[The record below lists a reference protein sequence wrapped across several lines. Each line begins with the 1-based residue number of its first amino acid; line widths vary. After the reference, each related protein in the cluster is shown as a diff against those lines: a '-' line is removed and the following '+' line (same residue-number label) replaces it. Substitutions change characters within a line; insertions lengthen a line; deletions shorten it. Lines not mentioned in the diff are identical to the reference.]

1 MSFDLQAV
9 IDSLKSNFPDTILDI
24 KTFRNETTLLIKKEK
39 IQEFCLYLK
48 NNFDFKF
55 IVDITAVDYLE
66 RKTPRYEV
74 VYYLHRF
81 GPEYSENVRIRLKVE
96 VPEEDARVLSV
107 TPVWSGAN
115 WLEREVY
122 DLFGIEFVGHP
133 DLRRILMPEDY
144 DEHPLRKDFD
154 VRNREPSK
162 RCFEKALK
170 EGESGT
176 S

>member
-9 IDSLKSNFPDTILDI
+9 IDSLKSNFTDTILDI

-39 IQEFCLYLK
+39 IQESCLYLK
-48 NNFDFKF
+48 NNFEFKF

>member
-1 MSFDLQAV
+1 MSFDLQVV

-24 KTFRNETTLLIKKEK
+24 KTFRNETTLLIKNEK
-39 IQEFCLYLK
+39 IQEFCRYLK

-74 VYYLHRF
+74 VYYLHRL
-81 GPEYSENVRIRLKVE
+81 GAEYSENTRIRLKVE
-96 VPEEDARVLSV
+96 VPEEDTRVLSV

-133 DLRRILMPEDY
+133 DLRRILMPEEY
-144 DEHPLRKDFD
+144 DAHPLRKDFD

>member
-39 IQEFCLYLK
+39 IQEFCMYLK

-81 GPEYSENVRIRLKVE
+81 GQEYSENVRIRLKVE
-96 VPEEDARVLSV
+96 VPEEDTRVLSV
-107 TPVWSGAN
+107 RPVWSGAN
-115 WLEREVY
+115 WLE
-122 DLFGIEFVGHP
+122 
-133 DLRRILMPEDY
+133 PEDY
-144 DEHPLRKDFD
+144 DAHPLRKDFD